1 MSRAHYLA
9 AVASGFALL
18 AALHSTALA
27 QAATPVAHLAT
38 RADTTHHARATRV
51 HRAKGKASLRAQA
64 KISEDSART
73 IALAQAPGAT
83 LGKATLESEHG
94 RVIYA
99 FAVKSQDAAMKG
111 MKEVEVDAVNGQ
123 VLPRESAATEHREMR
138 KETRKAESHEA
149 KPAANMKVAPAKPAA
164 VRKP

>member
-1 MSRAHYLA
+1 MSRIQHLT
-9 AVASGFALL
+9 AVASGLVLL

-51 HRAKGKASLRAQA
+51 HRARGRSLRAEA

-83 LGKATLESEHG
+83 LGKAKLEREHG
-94 RVIYA
+94 RVVYT
-99 FAVKSQDAAMKG
+99 FAVKSQDKSAVKG

-123 VLPRESAATEHREMR
+123 PLPPESPAAEHREM
-138 KETRKAESHEA
+138 KKAESRAA
-149 KPAANMKVAPAKPAA
+149 KHAENMKAAPAKPAA

>member
-1 MSRAHYLA
+1 MSRAHRFI
-9 AVASGFALL
+9 AVASSAMLL
-18 AALHSTALA
+18 AALHGTAFA
-27 QAATPVAHLAT
+27 QAAAPVAHLAT
-38 RADTTHHARATRV
+38 RADTTHHARGTRV
-51 HRAKGKASLRAQA
+51 PRARGRSLRAQA

-73 IALAQAPGAT
+73 IALTQAPGAT
-83 LGKATLESEHG
+83 LGKAKLEREHG

-99 FAVKSQDAAMKG
+99 FAVKAQDRAAMKG

-123 VLPRESAATEHREMR
+123 VLPPESAATER

-149 KPAANMKVAPAKPAA
+149 KPAASMKAAPAKPAA